1 MPEEFLRLTL
11 LLTTISLFIAV
22 YVGVSL
28 FLRRE
33 PSLEEK
39 LRKFTVW
46 RVPVAAGRST
56 RSLKELLSK
65 LGRWA
70 PRSWT
75 ERLDKELIR
84 ASIPLKGGEFLVLE
98 GFLVFVGLG
107 LGLVATAKV
116 SVGVGGGLMGVI
128 LPRMWLQSAQKRKRR
143 SFSNQLADALL
154 ILANSLKA
162 GFSLLQAM
170 EMVSREMPDPIATEF
185 QITLREMTYGT
196 PTEEALLHLSERV
209 GSEDLDLLVTA
220 ILIQR
225 QVGGNLAEVLL
236 NIHATIQ
243 DRIRIQQEVK
253 TLTAQGRTSG
263 YIIAGLPFVIAG
275 ILMVMNPSYL
285 KLLVTE
291 PLGLVM
297 LGGGLVSQIV
307 GFIVIRRIISIEV

>member
-1 MPEEFLRLTL
+1 MPEEFLRSTL
-11 LLTTISLFIAV
+11 FLTTVSLFIAV
-22 YVGVSL
+22 YIGVSL

-39 LRKFTVW
+39 LRKFTAW
-46 RVPVAAGRST
+46 RTPVATGRST
-56 RSLKELLSK
+56 RSLKELLTK

-70 PRSWT
+70 PRGWT
-75 ERLDKELIR
+75 ERLDKELVR
-84 ASIPLKGGEFLVLE
+84 AGIPLKGGEFLVLE
-98 GFLVFVGLG
+98 GLLVLVGAGLG
-107 LGLVATAKV
+107 LGATSKV
-116 SVGVGGGLMGVI
+116 FAGVVGGSLGII
-128 LPRMWLQSAQKRKRR
+128 LPRIWLQSAQKRKRR

-154 ILANSLKA
+154 ILANSLRA

-170 EMVSREMPDPIATEF
+170 EMVSKEMPDPIATEF
-185 QITLREMTYGT
+185 QTTLREMTYGT

-209 GSEDLDLLVTA
+209 DSGDLDLLVTA

-236 NIHATIQ
+236 NIHTTIQ

-263 YIIAGLPFVIAG
+263 YIIAGLPFAIAA
-275 ILMVMNPSYL
+275 ILMIMNPNYL

-291 PLGLVM
+291 PLGLAM

-307 GFIVIRRIISIEV
+307 GFVVIRRIISIEV